1 MELIKREHQYSE
13 IERVYEVLDINE
25 VIEIAENID
34 FTEVQR
40 ELIGMA
46 FDNAYRADYMGEVV
60 AELSVRTG
68 ELIYYYD
75 APRTETLRPNLY
87 VTIGSESTDPRKF
100 EWDYKDVLDTDQE
113 REFESI
119 IEDENHEF
127 FEDEA
132 SAFEFIL
139 EKYDL
144 DEEELVRNYF
154 VENDAEYVEIAET
167 SKMIDEI
174 KEIYSEES
182 IIVNEN

>member
-13 IERVYEVLDINE
+13 IERVYEVLDRREI
-25 VIEIAENID
+25 IEIAENID
-34 FTEVQR
+34 TTEVQ
-40 ELIGMA
+40 EKLIEMA
-46 FDNAYRADYMGEVV
+46 FDNAYRADYGGRVV

-75 APRTETLRPNLY
+75 ASRTETLRPELY
-87 VTIGSESTDPRKF
+87 VFVGSTSTNPDNF
-100 EWDYKDVLDTDQE
+100 QWNYEDVLDTEQE
-113 REFESI
+113 EEYRSI

-132 SAFEFIL
+132 SAFEYIL

-144 DEEELVRNYF
+144 DREELVRNHF

-167 SKMIDEI
+167 SKMIYEI
-174 KEIYSEES
+174 KEIYNEES
-182 IIVNEN
+182 IIANEN